1 MPLQV
6 GHKWTKR
13 LPWAETGIGQKSFW
27 CGAVLERSSD
37 DRKEIVFGFWKRSF
51 YLITVSGQK
60 NDEYFLFEMY
70 FELLPI
76 ISP

>member
-1 MPLQV
+1 M
-6 GHKWTKR
+6 
-13 LPWAETGIGQKSFW
+13 AINEQKDFHEQRRELDRRVFGVAQYW
-27 CGAVLERSSD
+27 KGVLMI
-37 DRKEIVFGFWKRSF
+37 EIVFGFWKRSF

-70 FELLPI
+70 FQLLPK